1 MLDPSDR
8 PTTIDRS
15 AESTSVTMRSKSAI
29 QKQANASAS
38 TSRGANA
45 SEPPA
50 SVRTVAASCSVP
62 SEHQPDIG
70 DSTSAAGVLL
80 SVDYDELLEA
90 IEQYEDRVRTHTV
103 PAGSG
108 RQVATIGAARSL
120 SAAFC
125 ELANRVQP
133 SHEAL
138 LWDGGPPPVLRTA
151 DVVIGPA
158 GRVDRSDPEAV
169 HRAELLEVLVDVLHF
184 PIDRHN
190 EQSKSVERVDQ
201 RFYAQDV
208 LDEAM
213 LGSIDC
219 VRRLVQPR
227 ALRRKARDLVA
238 KYNLNETDR
247 DILRLLQASPSV
259 RLLTHVIAQ
268 RLKRIPSS
276 IGRNLSRLRTLKL
289 IDNKR
294 RKGYLPTKLG
304 QSVSLA

>member
-1 MLDPSDR
+1 
-8 PTTIDRS
+8 
-15 AESTSVTMRSKSAI
+15 MRSKSAI
-29 QKQANASAS
+29 QKHANAPGS
-38 TSRGANA
+38 TSCGANA
-45 SEPPA
+45 SDAPA

-70 DSTSAAGVLL
+70 DSTSAAGVPLT
-80 SVDYDELLEA
+80 VDYDELLEA

-103 PAGSG
+103 PAGAG

-138 LWDGGPPPVLRTA
+138 LWEGSPPPVLRTA

-158 GRVDRSDPEAV
+158 GRVDRSDPESV
-169 HRAELLEVLVDVLHF
+169 HRAELLELLVDVLHF

-219 VRRLVQPR
+219 VRRLAQPR
-227 ALRRKARDLVA
+227 ALRRKARDLL
-238 KYNLNETDR
+238 KTQLLGQTEQL
-247 DILRLLQASPSV
+247 ILRLFQANPGMRMDSPTIARRLNWLQ
-259 RLLTHVIAQ
+259 
-268 RLKRIPSS
+268 SS
-276 IGRNLSRLRTLKL
+276 IGSSLSLLHKL
-289 IDNKR
+289 DLLHNQP
-294 RKGYLPTKLG
+294 RKGYLLTDLG
-304 QSVSLA
+304 QRVDVEAIS